1 MGMKTS
7 KISLLLIGMVFI
19 FQSCATETNITGS
32 WKNTEAK
39 TNQINS
45 VLVTALTEKANVR
58 QTVEDDLAK
67 GLREKGYKA
76 SRSIDVMPPK
86 FTQNKELDKE
96 ELLEKIKKTNIDAIL
111 TVALLDKDT
120 ETRYVPGTYGY
131 TPVTRFG
138 YYGRFLGY
146 YNTWYPTV
154 YSPGYY
160 SEDKIYFIEA
170 NLYDAKTEELLWS
183 AQSETYNPD
192 NLRDFSKN
200 FANVVIAKMEK
211 DGILQKK

>member
-1 MGMKTS
+1 MKII
-7 KISLLLIGMVFI
+7 KVFALLIGIVLI
-19 FQSCATETNITGS
+19 FQSCASETQITGS
-32 WKNTEAK
+32 WKK
-39 TNQINS
+39 TGAEVNQINS
-45 VLVTALTEKANVR
+45 ILVTALTEKANAR
-58 QTVEDDLAK
+58 QTVEEDLAK

-76 SRSIDVMPPK
+76 TRSIDVMPPK
-86 FTQNKELDKE
+86 FTENKELNKE
-96 ELLEKIKKTNIDAIL
+96 ELLDKIKKTNIDAIL
-111 TVALLDKDT
+111 TIALLDKNT

-131 TPVTRFG
+131 TPVTRFE

-146 YNTWYPTV
+146 YSTWYPTL

-160 SEDKIYFIEA
+160 SEDNVYFIEA

-200 FANVVIAKMEK
+200 FTNVVITKMEK
-211 DGILQKK
+211 DGILRKK